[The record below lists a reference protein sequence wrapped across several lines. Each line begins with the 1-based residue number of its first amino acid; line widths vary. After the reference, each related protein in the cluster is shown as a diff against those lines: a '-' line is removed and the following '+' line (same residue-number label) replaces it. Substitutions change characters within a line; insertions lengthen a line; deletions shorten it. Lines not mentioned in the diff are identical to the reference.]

1 MFFPLCRRHTNRQ
14 KIYIVGGWRYFL
26 EQNYCST
33 ISMIMQGVRKKK
45 TILFISY
52 YRQLKSYKIHFL
64 LIKFDG
70 GLNKY
75 EVCNYYIRFDHFLLP
90 MQCTGNLDC
99 FWWGKRA
106 AIIRRYPAVF
116 VVCFAFYS
124 LCAMFSWLRTISFE
138 TYSFKTDGFG
148 IFNIRKHLG
157 AFRTHEVGEG
167 RGVKHKHVCTRA
179 ERKGD
184 GYPAPPGD
192 RNHWATYVPRQ
203 ENNNTD
209 IRQK

>member
-1 MFFPLCRRHTNRQ
+1 
-14 KIYIVGGWRYFL
+14 
-26 EQNYCST
+26 
-33 ISMIMQGVRKKK
+33 MIMQGVRKKK

-148 IFNIRKHLG
+148 IFTIRKHLG

-179 ERKGD
+179 DAEGEKRCRLPC
-184 GYPAPPGD
+184 PARGSKPLSYVRPPSGKQQH
-192 RNHWATYVPRQ
+192 RHQAKIVYTFLSTSCFEVS
-203 ENNNTD
+203 
-209 IRQK
+209 IC